1 MPKIALIGP
10 GAIGGTLAGWLETKA
25 DNDLVICSLN
35 SFKVLVVDSPFGS
48 LASSPRVITDPSL
61 AGPVDWILI
70 CTKTYQI
77 DDGADWIL
85 PLSHADTH
93 IAVIQNGVE
102 HLANLS
108 PYVSA
113 DRIVPVIIDCPAERS
128 EPGKILQRG
137 SVLMT
142 VRNTSS
148 SSTFASLFPAE
159 GFETRLTDDWNTA
172 AWRKLCINS
181 GGAVSA
187 LLNQPANVVR
197 EENAANIMKNL
208 IRECI
213 AVARAEGAQIEDS
226 IVEEI
231 IAGQASASEGAMNS
245 IHADL
250 VYKRPMEWDARN
262 GVIVR
267 LGKKHGVA
275 TPFNEMA
282 VFLLKAL
289 AASYARS

>member
-25 DNDLVICSLN
+25 DNDLVICSRN
-35 SFKVLVVDSPFGS
+35 SFKVLVVDSPIRS
-48 LASSPRVITDPSL
+48 LASSPRVITDSSL
-61 AGPVDWILI
+61 AGPIDWILI

-77 DDGADWIL
+77 EDAADWIL
-85 PLSHADTH
+85 PLSHAGTH

-128 EPGKILQRG
+128 EPGKIQQRG

-142 VRNTSS
+142 VPNTLS

-159 GFETRLTDDWNTA
+159 GFEIRLTDDWNTA

-187 LLNQPANVVR
+187 LLNQPANVVQ
-197 EENAANIMKNL
+197 EENAANIMRNL

-213 AVARAEGAQIEDS
+213 EVARAEGVQIEDS
-226 IVEEI
+226 TVEKI
-231 IAGQASASEGAMNS
+231 ITGQALATEGAMNS

-289 AASYARS
+289 EASYARS

>member
-1 MPKIALIGP
+1 
-10 GAIGGTLAGWLETKA
+10 
-25 DNDLVICSLN
+25 
-35 SFKVLVVDSPFGS
+35 
-48 LASSPRVITDPSL
+48 
-61 AGPVDWILI
+61 
-70 CTKTYQI
+70 
-77 DDGADWIL
+77 
-85 PLSHADTH
+85 
-93 IAVIQNGVE
+93 
-102 HLANLS
+102 
-108 PYVSA
+108 
-113 DRIVPVIIDCPAERS
+113 
-128 EPGKILQRG
+128 
-137 SVLMT
+137 MT
-142 VRNTSS
+142 VPNTSS

-187 LLNQPANVVR
+187 LLNQQANVVQ
-197 EENAANIMKNL
+197 EGNAANIMKNL

-213 AVARAEGAQIEDS
+213 AVARAEGAQVEDS
-226 IVEEI
+226 IVEKI
-231 IAGQASASEGAMNS
+231 ITGQALATEGAMNS

-289 AASYARS
+289 EASYARS